1 MYVYSNSSGCVC
13 VCVFV
18 QCSWEELLHAVAGM
32 CCVALPDMEETA
44 VYSSLTR
51 SGSKTIILLA
61 NTEKTRHQNCK
72 EEITAGSVGSV
83 GSDGVLGSS
92 GVSRTV
98 EETIDCSDGGAVTQ
112 ASSGSTGNS
121 IDNLERSFH
130 EVFSESESS
139 ECERY
144 ITPMFHHSRVY
155 SFQLSLG

>member
-1 MYVYSNSSGCVC
+1 MRWLGCAVWLSQTWRKQQYTLVC
-13 VCVFV
+13 
-18 QCSWEELLHAVAGM
+18 
-32 CCVALPDMEETA
+32 
-44 VYSSLTR
+44 
-51 SGSKTIILLA
+51 SKTIILLA

-72 EEITAGSVGSV
+72 EEITAGSVGS
-83 GSDGVLGSS
+83 DGVLGSS
-92 GVSRTV
+92 GVGRTV
-98 EETIDCSDGGAVTQ
+98 EDTTACSDGGAVTQ
-112 ASSGSTGNS
+112 ASSGCTGNS

>member
-1 MYVYSNSSGCVC
+1 MYVYSNSSGCVCVC

-72 EEITAGSVGSV
+72 EEITAGSVGS
-83 GSDGVLGSS
+83 DGVLGSS

-98 EETIDCSDGGAVTQ
+98 EATTDCSDGGAVTQ
-112 ASSGSTGNS
+112 TSSGSTGNS